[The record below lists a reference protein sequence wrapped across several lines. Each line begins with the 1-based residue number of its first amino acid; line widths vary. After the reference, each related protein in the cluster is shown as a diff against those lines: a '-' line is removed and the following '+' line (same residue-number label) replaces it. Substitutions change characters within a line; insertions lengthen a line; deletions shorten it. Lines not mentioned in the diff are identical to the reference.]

1 VLIAQERI
9 GTNTVLV
16 FRKIMPHPHYAAEIC
31 SQAERVSKL
40 ANPLSLKLKDKVS
53 LMVSVP
59 N

>member
-1 VLIAQERI
+1 ERI

-16 FRKIMPHPHYAAEIC
+16 FRKTMPYPHYAAEIR

-40 ANPLSLKLKDKVS
+40 ANPLSLNLKDKAS
-53 LMVSVP
+53 LMVSAP